1 VIALLAALI
10 AVPALGAIGAAISG
24 RGPGRTAW
32 LLGVAGLHGS
42 LVAFAWQSPAARLVG
57 GGVLGLDGLG
67 LTVLSVVSLVFL
79 AVAAWSVG
87 YLRRESP
94 RGGRWFAACLL
105 AFLAAAS
112 LVSVSRHFGLLW
124 VGMEATTLS
133 IAPLVFDRHDRR
145 SLEAVWKY
153 LMLSSVGI
161 AFALLGT
168 FLVAT
173 AQSNGLVPGRSLM
186 IDDLVAPGAGLD
198 AAWLRGGFVFL
209 LVGYGTK
216 MGIAPLH
223 TWKPDVYGEAPS
235 FIGALMAGALTTVA
249 FLGLARATQ
258 VAYSAGQEAFVRPL
272 LLTAALVSLGVA
284 TAFLLFGQNDIKRL
298 LAYSSI
304 EQMGLLVLGLGL
316 GGAGAFGAVL
326 HAVNS
331 GLSKAFAFL
340 VVGNVVLATG
350 SALADANR
358 GLLRRL
364 PLSGFL
370 LLLGLIAITGA
381 PPFGPFISE
390 VTILRAAV
398 EGGHPAM
405 AIAVAVLLGLAF
417 VGMAR
422 TILEVLYAPA
432 GQPDAPTPARSG
444 PWLLVG
450 PVGLALVVTLLGV
463 YLPGPLQGAL
473 ADAARALGGTV
484 P

>member
-1 VIALLAALI
+1 VLHGALVLLA
-10 AVPALGAIGAAISG
+10 
-24 RGPGRTAW
+24 W
-32 LLGVAGLHGS
+32 LD
-42 LVAFAWQSPAARLVG
+42 PAARMVA

-67 LTVLSVVSLVFL
+67 LTALSVVSLVFL

-87 YLRRESP
+87 YLRTESP
-94 RGGRWFAACLL
+94 RGGRWFTTCLL
-105 AFLAAAS
+105 AFLAAAT
-112 LVSVSRHFGLLW
+112 LVSVSRHLGLLW

-133 IAPLVFDRHDRR
+133 VAPLVFDRHDRR

-173 AQSNGLVPGRSLM
+173 AQSNGVVPGRSLM

-198 AAWLRGGFVFL
+198 TAWLRGGFVFL

-235 FIGALMAGALTTVA
+235 FVGALMAGALTTVA

-258 VAYSAGQEAFVRPL
+258 VAFSAGQEAFVRPL
-272 LLTAALVSLGVA
+272 LLAAALVSLGVA
-284 TAFLLFGQNDIKRL
+284 TAFLLLGQSDIKRL
-298 LAYSSI
+298 LAYSSV

-316 GGAGAFGAVL
+316 GGAGAYGAVL

-331 GLSKAFAFL
+331 GLSKAFMFL
-340 VVGNVVLATG
+340 VVGNLVLVTG
-350 SALADANR
+350 NALTTANR
-358 GLLRRL
+358 GTFRRL

-398 EGGHPAM
+398 DSGHRGL
-405 AIAVAVLLGLAF
+405 AITVAVLLGLAF

-422 TILEVLYAPA
+422 TILEVLYAAPA
-432 GQPDAPTPARSG
+432 QPDAPAPARSSA
-444 PWLLVG
+444 WLLAG
-450 PVGLALVVTLLGV
+450 PLGLAAVVTLLGV
-463 YLPGPLQGAL
+463 YLPGPLRAAL
-473 ADAARALGGTV
+473 ADAAQALSGTV